1 MQLYVHHLKSEARR
15 GSEQTFAAYNKLRA
29 YVYRVALTLHYL
41 SERDPDAAELSEQTA
56 LNAIIVM
63 RFFVASM
70 KRTYQT
76 AALNHTEESARRVLD
91 KVRRSGGIATQR
103 AIKQDLRRTV
113 GDNVENILKA
123 LEDTGWLVKTKEGRA
138 FNYSIS

>member
-1 MQLYVHHLKSEARR
+1 MQLYVHHLKSDARR

-41 SERDPDAAELSEQTA
+41 RERDSDASELSEQTA

-63 RFFVASM
+63 RFFIASM
-70 KRTYQT
+70 KRAYQK
-76 AALNHTEESARRVLD
+76 AALNHTEESAHRVLD
-91 KVRRSGGIATQR
+91 KVRRSCGRATQR
-103 AIKQDLRRTV
+103 AIKQNLRRTV

-123 LEDTGWLVKTKEGRA
+123 LEDTGRLVKTKEGRT